1 MKIFITSE
9 AEKQIKQKIKANHS
23 IVTLKYET
31 EGCGCAVSGIPT
43 LELISQQHVNED
55 DYVKVTTNTLDLY
68 IEKTKI
74 VFFDDEMKIDYLP
87 EKQTFRLSSPS
98 EILNG
103 RMSCQTQIK

>member
-1 MKIFITSE
+1 MKLFITPE
-9 AEKQIKQKIKANHS
+9 AEKQIKQKMKVNHL

-43 LELISQQHVNED
+43 LELINQQQVNEE
-55 DYVKVTTNTLDLY
+55 DYVRVATDAMDVY
-68 IEKTKI
+68 IEKTKL

-87 EKQTFRLSSPS
+87 EKQIFRLSSPS

-103 RMSCQTQIK
+103 RMSCQIK